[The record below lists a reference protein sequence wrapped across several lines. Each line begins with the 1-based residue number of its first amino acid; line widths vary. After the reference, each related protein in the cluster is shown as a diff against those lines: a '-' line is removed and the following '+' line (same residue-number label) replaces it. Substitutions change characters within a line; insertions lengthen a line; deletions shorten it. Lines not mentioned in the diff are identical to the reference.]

1 MRLEKATHIL
11 ESNQAKMRMSN
22 FTEEIPGQIAA
33 GINRLGTKGYT
44 YYSIYPVAPEV
55 PYDEFP
61 YSPERIQTCGRDG
74 RLTVEIKRLESD
86 GVRRHYTIGR
96 PSAANESE
104 TEVVYNGDNA
114 YPVRPSEVL
123 TPTEAIRLFLGYYDT
138 GDVAPDWHLR
148 EQPEFADAG

>member
-1 MRLEKATHIL
+1 MRIDKPTHIA
-11 ESNQAKMRMSN
+11 ESNLAKMRTSD
-22 FTEEIPGQIAA
+22 FTEEIPGQLAA

-55 PYDEFP
+55 RYDEFP
-61 YSPERIQTCGRDG
+61 YSPERIQACGRDG
-74 RLTVEIKRLESD
+74 RLTVEIKRLEAD

-96 PSAANESE
+96 PSAADESE
-104 TEVVYNGDNA
+104 TEVVYNGDSA

-123 TPTEAIRLFLGYYDT
+123 APTEAIRLFLHYYDHN
-138 GDVAPDWHLR
+138 DAAPGWNLR